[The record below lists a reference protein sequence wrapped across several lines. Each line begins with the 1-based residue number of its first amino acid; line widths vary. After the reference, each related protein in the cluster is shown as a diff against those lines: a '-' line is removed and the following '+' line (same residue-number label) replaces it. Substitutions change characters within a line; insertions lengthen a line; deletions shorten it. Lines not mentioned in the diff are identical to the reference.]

1 MYKVQRVNQ
10 EIECEVCG
18 TRFKQTRWWQVF
30 CSKKC
35 KNEVESEARKKLRDA
50 LQTIKELE
58 EKVLI
63 LEQNARRHLDGPGPF
78 KYDDENQEYNY
89 GSRR

>member
-35 KNEVESEARKKLRDA
+35 KKMAEKTAKATLKKVLPELAYLRSRV
-50 LQTIKELE
+50 KELE
-58 EKVLI
+58 N
-63 LEQNARRHLDGPGPF
+63 NALAHFEGD
-78 KYDDENQEYNY
+78 
-89 GSRR
+89 